1 MRQYVKPKIY
11 SNEYRER
18 PTKIYSINSF
28 YNKYYT
34 SHIIGKIN
42 TDNNLYMDNLK
53 NILSGGRIE
62 RVKRSFISLVIG
74 GYFCF

>member
-1 MRQYVKPKIY
+1 MWNLKFIATNIEKDPLRFIH
-11 SNEYRER
+11 
-18 PTKIYSINSF
+18 YSINSF